1 MPVYRQ
7 VGLIPQK
14 RHVVFRQE
22 NGNLYHE
29 ELFGT
34 EGFAGL
40 SSLVYHLYP
49 PTRVKEIGKP
59 YSVRPKVM
67 VEDNLQAR
75 SYLTFDAAP
84 EEDYLDSRKT
94 MFVNDDMTIGI
105 AAPKNSMKNYFYKNA
120 DADEMLFVHSVL
132 TYDADIIE
140 TVFHRHFKDY
150 KYKEYI
156 NNSANKWYLLPLD
169 IIKKHVDHLANVFN
183 VGNIHLE
190 HITNELNNLI

>member
-14 RHVVFRQE
+14 RHIVFRQE

-120 DADEMLFVHSVL
+120 DADEMLFVHKGSGML
-132 TYDADIIE
+132 HTMYGTINFEYGDYIIIPRG
-140 TVFHRHFKDY
+140 TIYQLKFKDR
-150 KYKEYI
+150 K
-156 NNSANKWYLLPLD
+156 S
-169 IIKKHVDHLANVFN
+169 VV
-183 VGNIHLE
+183 
-190 HITNELNNLI
+190 